1 MQSAAAPDNRTDER
15 SNMFVTGTLY
25 AAGGSTPVRIRNL
38 SRRGALV
45 EAAGLPPAGTIVRL
59 SRGSFSVAGEILWVE
74 GRKGGLKLAS
84 PIAAAEWM
92 PMGERGRGQQLIDEV
107 MHRARLGSALPPPA
121 TLIDPIPRS
130 IPSLRAE
137 LVRLQQLLLGA
148 NEELASEDALT
159 AAQVIAVQTIDGV
172 ANSLAHLAD
181 QVGRSLKRA

>member
-1 MQSAAAPDNRTDER
+1 MQSAAAPDNRSDER

-25 AAGGSTPVRIRNL
+25 ASGGSTPVRIRNL

-45 EAAGLPPAGTIVRL
+45 EAAGLPPAGTTVRL
-59 SRGSFSVAGEILWVE
+59 SRGRLSVSGAMMWVT
-74 GRKGGLKLAS
+74 GRKGGVKLAS
-84 PIAAAEWM
+84 AVSAGDWM

-107 MHRARLGSALPPPA
+107 MHRARLGSFPPA
-121 TLIDPIPRS
+121 PIDAAPRS

-137 LVRLQQLLLGA
+137 LVRLHQLLLAA

-181 QVGRSLKRA
+181 QVGAALKRR